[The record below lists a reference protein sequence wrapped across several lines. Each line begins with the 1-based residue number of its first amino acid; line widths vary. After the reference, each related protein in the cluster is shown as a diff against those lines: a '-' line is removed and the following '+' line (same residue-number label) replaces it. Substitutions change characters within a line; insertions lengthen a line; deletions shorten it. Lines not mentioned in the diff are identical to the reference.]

1 MKNVLILEDKDVHA
15 KRLELLVL
23 QVNNQVN
30 VIISH
35 NDADAYVHAME
46 KDIDLFLI
54 DIILDSSKSQ
64 DISGLKFV
72 DNIRQLPKYKFV
84 PVIFVTSMYDPK
96 MYTYTDLHCYSF
108 IEKPY
113 NDEKVKTIIK
123 DALEYKNFEVSDKKI
138 YFRIEGII
146 YAFHADDIIYI
157 EVINRKVFLHTKD
170 GIEEMSYIPCGKI
183 LQNIN
188 NKKFIQ
194 CSRQCIIN
202 TEHIKT
208 IDKVNRYITLDETDD
223 IIEIGKTYRKKFLAG
238 IKNDL

>member
-23 QVNNQVN
+23 QVNNEVN
-30 VIISH
+30 VIIA
-35 NDADAYVHAME
+35 NNGADAYVHAME

-54 DIILDSSKSQ
+54 DIILDSSKPQ

-72 DNIRQLPKYKFV
+72 NNIRQLPKYKFV

-113 NDEKVKTIIK
+113 DEEKVKAIIK
-123 DALEYKNFEVSDKKI
+123 DALEYKHFEVNDRKI

-146 YAFHADDIIYI
+146 YAFDADDIIYI
-157 EVINRKVFLHTKD
+157 EVVNRKIHLHTKD
-170 GIEEMSYIPCGKI
+170 GIEEMSYIPCKKI
-183 LQNIN
+183 LQDIN

-194 CSRQCIIN
+194 CNRQCIIN
-202 TEHIKT
+202 IEHIKT
-208 IDKVNRYITLDETDD
+208 IDKVNRYITLDKTDD
-223 IIEIGKTYRKKFLAG
+223 IIEMGKAYKKKILAV